1 MDNTLSILMFLKE
14 NRPAIKTEIY
24 NKVSGS
30 ASLQSKLDKLQ
41 DMGLIQMYSSD
52 TNVKIYVV
60 LTDKGERVVR
70 LIDEMIGVRIEL
82 SFHRIGC
89 SLSSEE

>member
-70 LIDEMIGVRIEL
+70 LIDGMIGEIED
-82 SFHRIGC
+82 
-89 SLSSEE
+89 

>member
-70 LIDEMIGVRIEL
+70 FIDEMIGEIED
-82 SFHRIGC
+82 
-89 SLSSEE
+89 

>member
-70 LIDEMIGVRIEL
+70 LIDEMIGEIED
-82 SFHRIGC
+82 
-89 SLSSEE
+89 